1 MIPQP
6 ITIYNNWSAYDELS
20 DNVELTEDLALRQL
34 IELGRLEAA
43 LYAVRYAS

>member
-20 DNVELTEDLALRQL
+20 DNVELT
-34 IELGRLEAA
+34 
-43 LYAVRYAS
+43 